1 MGVSATFR
9 FRTDDVTRTLDLL
22 ESASATRGWKCKRSD
37 DVATVSEGSQ
47 MRMRIFGGVT
57 LADRDLPKTAVVTG
71 MVDGDGEAGVITI
84 EARPSAGV
92 DNAGGRLAIQGKWE
106 NALRFWAGEL
116 AREMNMGA
124 PTTTHSDAPEL

>member
-9 FRTDDVTRTLDLL
+9 FRTENVTRTFDLL
-22 ESASATRGWKCKRSD
+22 ESASTARRWKCKRID

-47 MRMRIFGGVT
+47 MKMRIRGGLD
-57 LADRDLPKTAVVTG
+57 LADKDLPKTAVVTG

-92 DNAGGRLAIQGKWE
+92 DNVGGRLGIQSKWE
-106 NALRFWAGEL
+106 NALTAWTGEL
-116 AREMNMGA
+116 ASAMNMGA
-124 PTTTHSDAPEL
+124 PPASR